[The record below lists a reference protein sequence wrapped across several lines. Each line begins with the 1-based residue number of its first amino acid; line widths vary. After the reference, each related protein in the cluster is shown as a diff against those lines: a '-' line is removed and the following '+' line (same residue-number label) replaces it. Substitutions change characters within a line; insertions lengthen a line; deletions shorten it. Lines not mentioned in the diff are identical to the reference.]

1 MAVTVEKINKWA
13 EKDKT
18 KKIVKALSSPSLDL
32 RIAGIQALGTIDDEE
47 SLNTLI
53 MVLRERDPVIRA
65 AASEALGNLGNLRAK
80 EFVRKLSVNDDD
92 KNVREKALGAVN
104 KLQEVQV
111 EVEQEVK

>member
-13 EKDKT
+13 EKSKT
-18 KKIVKALSSPSLDL
+18 KKIVKVLSNPNLEM
-32 RIAGIQALGTIDDEE
+32 RIAAIQALGTVDDEE

-65 AASEALGNLGNLRAK
+65 NAAEALGNLGNLRAK
-80 EFVRKLSVNDDD
+80 EFVRKLSVNDEDE
-92 KNVREKALGAVN
+92 NVREKALAAVN